1 MKDLQD
7 LRDLLVPLALL
18 ALLDTLALSETL
30 VKGALLVGPVCLEL
44 MESLDL
50 LEPPSCCLSVLV
62 RAEETKVLWCLLRK
76 PRQQPSCLRPGWL

>member
-7 LRDLLVPLALL
+7 LRDPLVLVAPLAPLDLL
-18 ALLDTLALSETL
+18 ARLVTLARGAPL
-30 VKGALLVGPVCLEL
+30 VRLVCLEL

-50 LEPPSCCLSVLV
+50 LEPQSCCLSVSV
-62 RAEETKVLWCLLRK
+62 RVEEIRALPFLHRK